1 MYLINN
7 FIVLIV
13 FQELTKE
20 ELIIGNKE
28 LEFLKIDIKRKRV
41 ENKVETKKYIQAQK
55 AMKENEKV
63 KIIILFY
70 YLKSSFLFTSE
81 LMNQYFLS
89 NSELLDIKTLNYK
102 LKKL

>member
-70 YLKSSFLFTSE
+70 YPISSFLFTSE
-81 LMNQYFLS
+81 LMN
-89 NSELLDIKTLNYK
+89 
-102 LKKL
+102 

>member
-70 YLKSSFLFTSE
+70 YPISSFVFTLE
-81 LMNQYFLS
+81 LMN
-89 NSELLDIKTLNYK
+89 
-102 LKKL
+102 